1 MINLRRGRVWAVAA
15 PRNAVSVP
23 EGDAVEREG
32 KGRQAQERAER
43 KGSQAEEAE

>member
-1 MINLRRGRVWAVAA
+1 MINLRRGRVWAA